1 MSYNTPLDGPEESA
15 SKSGI
20 PKLEWILIALALIG
34 ILFKFSH
41 WPFSGIILILSLGSL
56 SIFYF
61 SQTSLNLKGTSRA
74 TARVRFGSMACSIA
88 TIGILFKILHWPDAD
103 FLLILGSAVLFILIF
118 TGSIM
123 GNHSVFLKKQIILL
137 VLCLLLF
144 WKYNSFFPPLSRPS
158 QASGINVPDTTDSK

>member
-1 MSYNTPLDGPEESA
+1 MSYNTPLDGPDESA
-15 SKSGI
+15 PKSGI

-74 TARVRFGSMACSIA
+74 TARARFGSMACSIA
-88 TIGILFKILHWPDAD
+88 
-103 FLLILGSAVLFILIF
+103 SCNFI
-118 TGSIM
+118 
-123 GNHSVFLKKQIILL
+123 
-137 VLCLLLF
+137 
-144 WKYNSFFPPLSRPS
+144 
-158 QASGINVPDTTDSK
+158 AS